1 MILTRTPLRISAL
14 LCAGPQAAAAHDD
27 GGQVTEMSFCLD
39 YDGSAV
45 MLRNEG

>member
-27 GGQVTEMSFCLD
+27 GGRVTEMSFD

-45 MLRNEG
+45 LLRNEG